1 MANYETL
8 AAFEAALRRAKSGL
22 NDEVALILK
31 EEAPDLA
38 NAVNMR
44 VSTKG
49 QKADGG
55 NFSTPY
61 SRSQKSKRQKQGN
74 GSLGKQINYKG
85 FYFKGTMWDS
95 FGVREIKKEGM
106 RVVASIGF
114 DGSNMYLSNTELAK
128 RHTEREKI
136 GIANT
141 NKEEEAELTRK
152 IGLRIGQYLISVL

>member
-1 MANYETL
+1 MANYDTL
-8 AAFEAALRRAKSGL
+8 AAFEAALRRAKAGL

-38 NAVNMR
+38 NAVAMR

-61 SRSQKSKRQKQGN
+61 SKSQKGKREKSGY
-74 GSLGKQINYKG
+74 GSLGKQTNYKG

-95 FGVREIKKEGM
+95 FGLREIKKEGL

-114 DGSNMYLSNTELAK
+114 EGPNMFLSNIELAK
-128 RHTEREKI
+128 IHTEREKI
-136 GIANT
+136 GIASP
-141 NKEEEAELTRK
+141 NKEEQAELTRK